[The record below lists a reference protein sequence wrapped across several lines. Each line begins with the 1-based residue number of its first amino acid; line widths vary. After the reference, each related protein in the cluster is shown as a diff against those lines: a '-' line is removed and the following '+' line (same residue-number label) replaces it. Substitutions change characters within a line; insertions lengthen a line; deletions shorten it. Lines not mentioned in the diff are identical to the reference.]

1 MKLRTPLLILL
12 TFVVGAS
19 AAAFLGML
27 DRDACLDAGGRW
39 IIEQAACEVPA
50 GTSFVPVSRRVTTW
64 LGWGAALA
72 VAIFLIAWVRHA
84 NRPPLKPG
92 EPGQYVY
99 IDDDGSAR
107 ELTPDEE
114 VYLATEF
121 LPGDGAAPYVK
132 SSYRQRT
139 STGLLRGY
147 LARRDLP
154 RGIAVRPAPPK
165 DT

>member
-1 MKLRTPLLILL
+1 MKLRTPLLVVLA
-12 TFVVGAS
+12 FVVGAS
-19 AAAFLGML
+19 GAALLGML

-39 IIEQAACEVPA
+39 IVERGVCEVPD
-50 GTSFVPVSRRVTTW
+50 GTSFVPVTRRVATW
-64 LGWGAALA
+64 LGWAAALA
-72 VAIFLIAWVRHA
+72 VAIFLVAWARRA

-139 STGLLRGY
+139 SDGRLRGY
-147 LARRDLP
+147 LERRELP
-154 RGIAVRPAPPK
+154 RHISVRPAPPT